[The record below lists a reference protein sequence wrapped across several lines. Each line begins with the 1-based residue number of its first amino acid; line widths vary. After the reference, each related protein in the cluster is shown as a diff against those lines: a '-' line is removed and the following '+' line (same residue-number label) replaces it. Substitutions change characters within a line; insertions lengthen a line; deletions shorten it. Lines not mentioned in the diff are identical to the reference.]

1 MSFLRL
7 RFPSLYRPATITQ
20 VWVKVSP
27 GIYVKG
33 VFWIKVDGIYVMGT
47 VSVKISGVYQL

>member
-33 VFWIKVDGIYVMGT
+33 VFWIKVDGIYQQKT
-47 VSVKISGVYQL
+47 PLVKINGVYR